1 MTEDKEREARILK
14 MRMGDLAYRAD
25 RKGGPVCSDF
35 LTERQCEMLKRF
47 EESLPV
53 SVFYFGG
60 HEGAE
65 RRVAVFCPSFLV
77 QKDDDLEK
85 LGLASNIQVLQIRL
99 IGHRF
104 AKRELTHRDYLGALL
119 GSGIERDKIGDI
131 ILDENGAWAWIK
143 QEVADYVAHLTTSVA
158 YVRCEVTRADKMPES
173 WQPLVKENVISV
185 SSMRL
190 DSIVGRGFNL
200 SRGDA
205 AYLIRTGKVFINGEL
220 MQEPDQKV
228 RLGDSITLRGKGK
241 FKIAEEKGNSR
252 SGRIQLLIR
261 RMGK

>member
-1 MTEDKEREARILK
+1 
-14 MRMGDLAYRAD
+14 MGDLAYRAD
-25 RKGGPVCSDF
+25 KKGSPVCSDF
-35 LTERQCEMLKRF
+35 LTERQCEMLERL
-47 EESLPV
+47 EESFPV

-60 HEGAE
+60 YEGAQ
-65 RRVAVFCPSFLV
+65 RKVAVFCPSFLV
-77 QKDDDLEK
+77 QKDEDVEK

-99 IGHRF
+99 IGRRF

-131 ILDENGAWAWIK
+131 VLDEEGAWAWIK

-158 YVRCEVTRADKMPES
+158 YVRCEVTRTDKMPET
-173 WQPLVKENVISV
+173 WQAPVKESVVSV

-205 AYLIRTGKVFINGEL
+205 SYLIRTGKVFVNGEPI
-220 MQEPDQKV
+220 QEPDQRV

-241 FKIAEEKGNSR
+241 FKIAEEKGISR
-252 SGRIQLLIR
+252 SGRLRLLLR
-261 RMGK
+261 SMGK